1 MPSKYAQRFQELTIQ
16 LEAIAASKKPERNAF
31 TSAVDIEINSNELL
45 NWQVKVESLLANA
58 CGTDSNHLSAF
69 CKAAEHAAYNTNF
82 MRFERMGAVFLAAKE
97 DFDGG
102 YLSSVKT
109 LIQAKVFSTELEQA
123 SSC

>member
-1 MPSKYAQRFQELTIQ
+1 
-16 LEAIAASKKPERNAF
+16 
-31 TSAVDIEINSNELL
+31 
-45 NWQVKVESLLANA
+45 LLANA

-69 CKAAEHAAYNTNF
+69 CKAAERAAYNTNF

-102 YLSSVKT
+102 YRSSVKT
-109 LIQAKVFSTELEQA
+109 LIQAEVFSTELEQA